1 MQLRKI
7 YPVFLCAAL
16 LTFASGVLAKEYTKE
31 QLVRMANN
39 GDYPDQGP
47 PETLANKPIS
57 FAACVE
63 SVRAISSSLGG
74 YPYNIV
80 LNTVDVYMVKMW
92 TNDAALVAT
101 CSRPDGN
108 MVITKS
114 AYR

>member
-1 MQLRKI
+1 MQSIKLGR
-7 YPVFLCAAL
+7 VLLCAAL
-16 LTFASGVLAKEYTKE
+16 LVFASGVVAKEYTKE
-31 QLVRMANN
+31 QLVRMVNN
-39 GDYPDQGP
+39 GDYPDQGA

-57 FAACVE
+57 FAGCVE

-74 YPYNIV
+74 YPYSVV

-108 MVITKS
+108 MVITK
-114 AYR
+114 